1 MSMKRL
7 VVKQYRENVNRA
19 REMLDGLSMPSEG
32 WLRTVRKA
40 LDMSGAQLGRRLGV
54 TRAAIS
60 KREKDELSGSIT
72 IKSMQQMAESM
83 GCKFVYAI
91 VPETEIEEVVLKRAR
106 LKAMQQVRN
115 AGVHMAL
122 ESQLIAEGKLL
133 AEVERLA
140 KEMIDKPS
148 SDLWNDDE

>member
-1 MSMKRL
+1 MKRL

-19 REMLDGLSMPSEG
+19 RVMLDGLSMPSEG

-60 KREKDELSGSIT
+60 NREKDELSGRIT

-83 GCKFVYAI
+83 GCQFVYAI
-91 VPETEIEEVVLKRAR
+91 VPENDIEDVVLKRAR

-133 AEVERLA
+133 AEIERLA
-140 KEMIDKPS
+140 KEMLDKPS
-148 SDLWNDDE
+148 SDFWNDDE

>member
-19 REMLDGLSMPSEG
+19 RVMLDGLSMPSEG

-60 KREKDELSGSIT
+60 NREKDELSGRIT

-83 GCKFVYAI
+83 GCQFVYAI
-91 VPETEIEEVVLKRAR
+91 VPENDIEDVVLKRAR

-133 AEVERLA
+133 AEIERLA
-140 KEMIDKPS
+140 KEMLDKPS
-148 SDLWNDDE
+148 SDFWNDDE

>member
-7 VVKQYRENVNRA
+7 VVKQYRENVNRV
-19 REMLDGLSMPSEG
+19 RVMLDGLSMPSEG

-60 KREKDELSGSIT
+60 NREKDELSGRIT

-83 GCKFVYAI
+83 GCQFVYAI
-91 VPETEIEEVVLKRAR
+91 VPENDIEDVVLKRAR
-106 LKAMQQVRN
+106 LKAMRQVRN

-133 AEVERLA
+133 AEIERLA
-140 KEMIDKPS
+140 KEMLDKPS
-148 SDLWNDDE
+148 SDFWNDDE